1 MGWFG
6 RRGREPDPQV
16 RTFLTNHLFT
26 DALFNDNLL
35 HLPCSSVSARTAAPS
50 VKYNRGRC
58 IWLAGL
64 LHVGVRPRA
73 TGRAPGLR
81 PGYIVPPVTFY
92 RYMYDSTGLT
102 RPNTR
107 RLTRFLNNFLE
118 EELVEVAST
127 TWSALA
133 WVNVAAALCR
143 TCASHSIGTVAWR
156 ARRWCS
162 VHWEWRQPSAH

>member
-26 DALFNDNLL
+26 DVPVLFTDDLLHLLL

-64 LHVGVRPRA
+64 LHVGARPRFCVPA
-73 TGRAPGLR
+73 TPRAHGVFL
-81 PGYIVPPVTFY
+81 PV
-92 RYMYDSTGLT
+92 
-102 RPNTR
+102 
-107 RLTRFLNNFLE
+107 RFHRVVGAQQKRAHAIPLQLPRE
-118 EELVEVAST
+118 EELVEAAST

-133 WVNVAAALCR
+133 WVNVAAASCR
-143 TCASHSIGTVAWR
+143 TYASHSIGTVAWR